1 MSNLI
6 FLEYPELR
14 KPKVVAGFSG
24 WANAGEVSSG
34 TVAYLKSKLNATKY
48 AEFDPEP
55 FYDFTST
62 RPHGVITDGV
72 IKSLKFVS
80 NEFFYWQNV
89 RGDHDLILFLG
100 TEPQLMWRQFSE
112 DFFSAF
118 QDSDPDELILLGS
131 FYASTPHTR
140 DSIVS
145 AAVNDSGMRDTLAEF
160 DLQFTDY
167 EGPTSIHAV
176 LEHACVELGLP
187 SISLWTGTP
196 HYLPTANPKA
206 WRAVL
211 DKLLPILGIDL
222 DLRDLHRRGDRL
234 DKQVEQAL
242 SQNPKLQRYV
252 RQLESAIE
260 VKEDNDPLRSDEII
274 QSLEDFLRQRQQGS
288 PDDK

>member
-6 FLEYPELR
+6 FSESPELR

-34 TVAYLKSKLNATKY
+34 AVAYLKSKLNPTKY

-55 FYDFTST
+55 FYDFTNA

-72 IKSLKFVS
+72 VKSLKFVS
-80 NEFFYWQNV
+80 NEFFYWENV
-89 RGDHDLILFLG
+89 KGEHDLILFLG
-100 TEPQLMWRQFSE
+100 TEPHLMWRQFSE

-131 FYASTPHTR
+131 FYDSTPHTR
-140 DSIVS
+140 DPIVS

-167 EGPTSIHAV
+167 EGPTSIHSV
-176 LEHACVELGLP
+176 LEHACVEMGIP

-211 DKLLPILGIDL
+211 DRLLPILGIDL
-222 DLRDLHRRGDRL
+222 DLRDLNRREDRL
-234 DKQVEQAL
+234 IKQVEQAL

-252 RQLESAIE
+252 RQLENALE
-260 VKEDNDPLRSDEII
+260 VKEDDDSFQSEEII
-274 QSLEDFLRQRQQGS
+274 KSLEDFLRQRQHDG
-288 PDDK
+288 PED